1 MAGEDIL
8 GFVILAIVGVVFG
21 TVLAYASRYKKVPPN
36 MAMVAYGRRQKAMG
50 GRGYQVKSGGAKF
63 IVPIFESVEWLRL
76 DARTLDLVVTAIV
89 TDVTRSGAKSNI
101 KAGAQLI
108 MPSDEATV
116 TT

>member
-36 MAMVAYGRRQKAMG
+36 MAMVVYGRRQKAMG

-76 DARTLDLVVTAIV
+76 DVRTLDLVVTDIV
-89 TDVTRSGAKSNI
+89 TAVKRSGSKINI
-101 KAGAQLI
+101 KPCAPVNIASHA
-108 MPSDEATV
+108 PTST
-116 TT
+116 